1 MATMMML
8 ATSDSGWFGLL
19 FAGFGGLFLL
29 LGLGMAIAQARKI
42 RTYVPT
48 PAIVTSAEVVTKT
61 SGDGNTYTPVVA
73 YEYQTPDGP
82 KQSKKT
88 LPIEYST
95 SDRRWAERI
104 VARYPT
110 GAAVVAYVHPTDE
123 TKVFLV
129 HELSLMPYGFVMFAM
144 VFVCIGTGI
153 ALAGM
158 GPANWT
164 DADRLMAVIL
174 DWNAVG
180 LACLVHYRF
189 NGGRFSLGPQL
200 TFALY
205 VGLGLIAVIVWDD
218 LRHQPPPAKPSVH
231 VVKHRSRPVHKP
243 TTKGGKP

>member
-8 ATSDSGWFGLL
+8 ATSDSGHFGLL
-19 FAGFGGLFLL
+19 FAGFGGMFVLI
-29 LGLGMAIAQARKI
+29 GAIMAIVQARKM

-48 PAIVTSAEVVTKT
+48 PAVVTSAEVVTKS
-61 SGDGNTYTPVVA
+61 SGDGSTYAPVVS

-82 KQSKKT
+82 KQSNKT
-88 LPIEYST
+88 LPVEMST

-104 VARYPT
+104 VARYPV
-110 GAAVVAYVHPTDE
+110 GAAAVAYMHPTDE

-180 LACLVHYRF
+180 LACLVHNRF
-189 NGGRFSLGPQL
+189 NGGRFSRGPPQ
-200 TFALY
+200 TFAL
-205 VGLGLIAVIVWDD
+205 
-218 LRHQPPPAKPSVH
+218 
-231 VVKHRSRPVHKP
+231 
-243 TTKGGKP
+243 